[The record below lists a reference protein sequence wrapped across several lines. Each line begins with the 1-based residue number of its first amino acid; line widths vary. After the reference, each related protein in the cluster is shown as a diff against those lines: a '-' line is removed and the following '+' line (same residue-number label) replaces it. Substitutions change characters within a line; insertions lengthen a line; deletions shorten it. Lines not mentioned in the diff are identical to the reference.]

1 MRISRSRYQ
10 RQYLESVSSLAFTDA
25 RIGELFVTHCTG
37 DRNSRPVERGEME
50 EHVDD
55 ALAPARG
62 ILNGLRISLLLW
74 SVIGLAFFLTQ

>member
-1 MRISRSRYQ
+1 MPISRSRYQ

-25 RIGELFVTHCTG
+25 RIGELFVTDCTG
-37 DRNSRPVERGEME
+37 GRNPRPVERGEME
-50 EHVDD
+50 AQADD

-74 SVIGLAFFLTQ
+74 SVIGIVFFLTQ